1 MKYYVRTTT
10 NSCVRYN
17 SSFRARSLNEYKVG
31 NQLMY
36 VPFGTNKK
44 KALPEFTVKNMGL
57 PEEIEN
63 AIVSESESEAEL
75 EVTGENGK
83 HGTAAASDLP
93 NPVDPVES
101 RSLEAHGMDNFLS
114 SQPQVSNNKGICGI
128 QNTKGPN
135 PTLHNAAA
143 ISTTALSNSFKDI
156 LQPGDHVAVFDFNN
170 DDNWV
175 YGGVI
180 VSEGDALDTFK
191 IKVGDDTRDIGK
203 VSVVRDTR
211 DIGKVSVGSVRKA
224 KRPKRVPLVEKTNLA
239 AKKKPNALVPEAA
252 TIKATSASAAGT
264 ALCGKELVT
273 KAPHQHFSSS
283 CSDCQTST
291 WACRYNSVNIKTAIL
306 LQKIG
311 LIGHVTKAE
320 GNLCLY
326 RALHQLLPD
335 KIPCI
340 DHDEEGA
347 KKVLFDV
354 VKNHLAPQEEPSL
367 DSGSFDD
374 GKKELLESLQW
385 KGKCRGLQAGYIMQ
399 AVADQFQQ
407 SFNLYTVDLVK
418 DALPCEQFT
427 FFNPGTSC
435 SKWLNIVCV
444 PGVGQLLGTQ
454 NYDMHYIPAFK
465 VHSAKVL

>member
-10 NSCVRYN
+10 NRGVRHN
-17 SSFRARSLNEYKVG
+17 SSFRARSLKEYKVG

-170 DDNWV
+170 DDDWV

-291 WACRYNSVNIKTAIL
+291 WACPYNSVNIKTAIL

-311 LIGHVTKAE
+311 LIGHLTKAE

-326 RALHQLLPD
+326 RALHQLRPD

-347 KKVLFDV
+347 KKVLFDI

-385 KGKCRGLQAGYIMQ
+385 KGECRGLQAGYIMQ

-407 SFNLYTVDLVK
+407 SFNLYTVDLVE

-427 FFNPGTSC
+427 FLNPGARC

-444 PGVGQLLGTQ
+444 PGVGQLLGSQ